1 MPIYHTLGQIPRK
14 RHTVFRK
21 PNGGIYAEELMG
33 HEGFTGTSALLYHV
47 HPPTTVKSVK
57 RIKETA
63 YEADPDQALR
73 HRHFLTARVTPGGSP
88 TLDRTPLMFN
98 QDIAMLYAAP
108 AEQDEHFYRN
118 AQADELVYV
127 AKGSGVLESVFGDLP
142 FGEGDYL
149 VIHRGILHRY
159 RFDLPGNEPTGT
171 ASQGDQ
177 PRSGAATVDQ
187 PRLVIFESRGHVRWP
202 KRYRNEF
209 GQLKEGA
216 PYSERDIRLPRVLN
230 THDEI
235 GDFRLLVKQYDGINE
250 LILDHHPFD
259 VVGWDG
265 YFYPW
270 AFNIRDFEPIVG
282 RVHQPPPVH
291 QTFEGD
297 GFVVCSF
304 CPRPYDFD
312 PNAVPAP
319 YNHSN
324 VDSDEVLYYASSEFM
339 SRKGIEFG
347 SITLHPD
354 GIPHGPHPGR
364 AEASIGAKET
374 NELAV
379 MMDSFRP
386 LKVARTALAIED
398 PGYHKSWIDA
408 QHAGFNPPTT

>member
-1 MPIYHTLGQIPRK
+1 LGSIPRK
-14 RHTVFRK
+14 RHTAFRK

-47 HPPTTVKSVK
+47 HPPTTVKSV
-57 RIKETA
+57 RRVKETCL
-63 YEADPDQALR
+63 EADPDQTLR
-73 HRHFLTARVTPGGSP
+73 HRHFLTSRVTKGGSP
-88 TLDRTPLMFN
+88 TLDRIPLLFN
-98 QDIAMLYAAP
+98 QDIAMSYVEP
-108 AEQDEHFYRN
+108 VIEDEHFYRN

-127 AKGSGVLESVFGDLP
+127 AKGGGVLESVFGDLP

-159 RFDLPGNEPTGT
+159 KLDTTKEQTKL
-171 ASQGDQ
+171 
-177 PRSGAATVDQ
+177 
-187 PRLVIFESRGHVRWP
+187 LVMESRGHVRWP

-216 PYSERDIRLPRVLN
+216 PYSERDIRRPLQLN
-230 THDEI
+230 THDEM
-235 GDFRLLVKQYDGINE
+235 GDFRLLVKQYNGINE

-347 SITLHPD
+347 SITHHPD

-386 LKVARTALAIED
+386 LKVAKQAIAIED
-398 PGYHKSWIDA
+398 PNYHKSWVDA
-408 QHAGFNPPTT
+408 QHVGFNPPTS

>member
-1 MPIYHTLGQIPRK
+1 MPIYHTLGEVPKK
-14 RHTVFRK
+14 RHTAFRK
-21 PNGGIYAEELMG
+21 PGGGIYAEELMG

-47 HPPTTVKSVK
+47 HPPTTVKSVR
-57 RIKETA
+57 RIKETVL
-63 YEADPDQALR
+63 EADADQTLR
-73 HRHFLTARVTPGGSP
+73 HRHFLTSRAKRGGSP
-88 TLDRTPLMFN
+88 TLDRTPLLFN
-98 QDIAMLYAAP
+98 QDVSMWYVEP
-108 AEQDEHFYRN
+108 DEQDAFFYRN

-127 AKGSGVLESVFGDLP
+127 AKGAGVLESVFGDLP
-142 FGEGDYL
+142 FHEGDYV

-159 RFDLPGNEPTGT
+159 KFDRSTPGTE
-171 ASQGDQ
+171 Q
-177 PRSGAATVDQ
+177 PKL
-187 PRLVIFESRGHVRWP
+187 LVMESRGHVRWP

-216 PYSERDIRLPRVLN
+216 PYSERDIRRPLQLN
-230 THDEI
+230 THDEM

-270 AFNIRDFEPIVG
+270 AFSIYDFEPIVG

-347 SITLHPD
+347 SITHHPD

-364 AEASIGAKET
+364 AEASIGAKAT

-386 LKVARTALAIED
+386 LKVAKAAIAIED
-398 PGYHKSWIDA
+398 PNYHKSWIDA
-408 QHAGFNPPTT
+408 QHAGFNPPTS

>member
-1 MPIYHTLGQIPRK
+1 MPIYHTLGEVPKK
-14 RHTVFRK
+14 RHTTFRK
-21 PNGGIYAEELMG
+21 PGGGIYAEELMG

-47 HPPTTVKSVK
+47 HPPTTVKSVR

-63 YEADPDQALR
+63 LQADPDQTLR
-73 HRHFLTARVTPGGSP
+73 HRHFLTSRAKTGGSP
-88 TLDRTPLMFN
+88 TLDRIPLLFN
-98 QDIAMLYAAP
+98 QDIAMSYVEPDKEDA
-108 AEQDEHFYRN
+108 HFYRN

-127 AKGSGVLESVFGDLP
+127 AKGAGVLQSVFGDLP
-142 FGEGDYL
+142 FHEGDYL

-159 RFDLPGNEPTGT
+159 TLDRSSAD
-171 ASQGDQ
+171 AAQ
-177 PRSGAATVDQ
+177 PKL
-187 PRLVIFESRGHVRWP
+187 LVMESRGHVRWP

-216 PYSERDIRLPRVLN
+216 PYSERDIRRPLQLN
-230 THDEI
+230 THDEM

-270 AFNIRDFEPIVG
+270 AFNIYDFEPIVG

-304 CPRPYDFD
+304 CPRQYDFD

-347 SITLHPD
+347 SITHHPD

-364 AEASIGAKET
+364 AEASIGAKAT

-386 LKVARTALAIED
+386 LKVAKTAIAIED
-398 PGYHKSWIDA
+398 PNYHKSWIDA

>member
-1 MPIYHTLGQIPRK
+1 MPIYHTLGEVPKK
-14 RHTVFRK
+14 RHTAFRK
-21 PNGGIYAEELMG
+21 PGGGIYAEELMG

-47 HPPTTVKSVK
+47 HPPTTVKSV
-57 RIKETA
+57 RRVKETLL
-63 YEADPDQALR
+63 EADPDQTLR
-73 HRHFLTARVTPGGSP
+73 HRHFLTSRAKKGGSP
-88 TLDRTPLMFN
+88 TLDRIPLLFN
-98 QDIAMLYAAP
+98 QDVSMSYVEP
-108 AEQDEHFYRN
+108 DEQDAHFYRN

-127 AKGSGVLESVFGDLP
+127 AKGVGVLESVFGDLP
-142 FGEGDYL
+142 FHEGDYV

-159 RFDLPGNEPTGT
+159 KFDRSTEET
-171 ASQGDQ
+171 AQ
-177 PRSGAATVDQ
+177 PKL
-187 PRLVIFESRGHVRWP
+187 LVMESRGHVRWP

-216 PYSERDIRLPRVLN
+216 PYSERDIRRPLQLN
-230 THDEI
+230 THDEM
-235 GDFRLLVKQYDGINE
+235 GDFRLLVKQYDGVNE

-270 AFNIRDFEPIVG
+270 AFNIYDFEPIVG

-347 SITLHPD
+347 SITHHPD

-364 AEASIGAKET
+364 AEASIGAKAT

-386 LKVARTALAIED
+386 LKVAKAAISIED
-398 PGYHKSWIDA
+398 PNYHKSWIDA

>member
-1 MPIYHTLGQIPRK
+1 MPIYHTLGEIPKK
-14 RHTVFRK
+14 RHTAFRK
-21 PNGGIYAEELMG
+21 PGGGIYAEELMG

-47 HPPTTVKSVK
+47 HPPTTVKSV
-57 RIKETA
+57 RRVKETTL
-63 YEADPDQALR
+63 EADPDQALR
-73 HRHFLTARVTPGGSP
+73 HRHFLTSRAKTGGSP
-88 TLDRTPLMFN
+88 TLDRIPLLFN
-98 QDIAMLYAAP
+98 QDISMSYVEP
-108 AEQDEHFYRN
+108 DEQDAHFYRN

-127 AKGSGVLESVFGDLP
+127 AKGAGVLESVFGDLP
-142 FGEGDYL
+142 FHEGDYV

-159 RFDLPGNEPTGT
+159 KFDRLSEET
-171 ASQGDQ
+171 AQ
-177 PRSGAATVDQ
+177 PKL
-187 PRLVIFESRGHVRWP
+187 LVMESRGHVRWP

-216 PYSERDIRLPRVLN
+216 PYSERDIRRPLQLN
-230 THDEI
+230 THDEM

-270 AFNIRDFEPIVG
+270 AFNIYDFEPIVG

-347 SITLHPD
+347 SITHHPD

-364 AEASIGAKET
+364 AEASIGAKAT

-386 LKVARTALAIED
+386 LKVAKAAIAIED
-398 PGYHKSWIDA
+398 PNYHKSWIDA

>member
-1 MPIYHTLGQIPRK
+1 MPIYHTLGSIPRK
-14 RHTVFRK
+14 RHIAFRK
-21 PNGGIYAEELMG
+21 PDGGIYHEELVG
-33 HEGFTGTSALLYHV
+33 HEGFTGTSSLLYHV
-47 HPPTTVKSVK
+47 HPPTMVKSVK
-57 RIKETA
+57 RVKETE
-63 YEADPDQALR
+63 YQPDPDKTLK
-73 HRHFLTARVTPGGSP
+73 HRHFLTSRAKKGGSP
-88 TLDRTPLMFN
+88 TLDRIPLLFN
-98 QDIAMLYAAP
+98 ADIAMLYVEP
-108 AEQDEHFYRN
+108 DKQDEHYYRN
-118 AQADELVYV
+118 AQGDELVYV
-127 AKGSGVLESVFGDLP
+127 AKGSGVLESSYGELP
-142 FGEGDYL
+142 YREGDYL
-149 VIHRGILHRY
+149 IIHRGILHRF
-159 RFDLPGNEPTGT
+159 RMDAQVEHKL
-171 ASQGDQ
+171 
-177 PRSGAATVDQ
+177 
-187 PRLVIFESRGHVRWP
+187 LVMESRGHVRWP

-216 PYSERDIRLPRVLN
+216 PYSERDIRRPANLATIDKR
-230 THDEI
+230 
-235 GDFRLLVKQYDGINE
+235 GDFPIVVKQYDGLNE
-250 LILDHHPFD
+250 IILDHHPID

-270 AFNIRDFEPIVG
+270 AFNINDFEPIVG

-312 PNAVPAP
+312 PEAVPAP

-347 SITLHPD
+347 SITHHPD

-364 AEASIGAKET
+364 AEASIGAKST

-386 LKVARTALAIED
+386 LRVAKQAMDFED
-398 PGYHKSWIDA
+398 PKYHRSWIDA
-408 QHAGFNPPTT
+408 SSGGFTPPTS